1 MNESTTALPPSIA
14 AATVELPPLK
24 DRPSTD
30 VSGDIAQLRAKL
42 DAILVEMMD
51 LRDAMPTCAH
61 GNYRT
66 CPTRGRSRCSEEHP
80 AKQKLDDAIKGL
92 RGLRKDMLQLTRSSY
107 QTIRVLESHIWYG
120 HDSDDLRLQ
129 GYDVAYFE

>member
-14 AATVELPPLK
+14 AATVELPPIK

-66 CPTRGRSRCSEEHP
+66 CPTHGRSRCSEEHP
-80 AKQKLDDAIKGL
+80 AKQKLDDTIKEL
-92 RGLRKDMLQLTRSSY
+92 RRLRNDMLQLTRSSY